1 MYNIT
6 GAYKV
11 GDLANEIFEYE
22 YDGDPT
28 LSNETRIS
36 GWLDSNIG
44 KLNSRIHT
52 EFCTV
57 SGYFATPETVSYSF
71 GHEEASIYTQM
82 HMVNYYSKATRKV
95 LMGQSV
101 IIPTGTSGSGMNNS
115 TSASNFVGMSD
126 WTEIQEGDTT
136 IKREP
141 LYNTLTGSSIVTT
154 NSSSV
159 DLDDFAKQYRELMND
174 SRGQME
180 DLIAAYNIHGA
191 KPTQI
196 S

>member
-6 GAYKV
+6 GTYKV

-22 YDGDPT
+22 YDADPA
-28 LSNETRIS
+28 LSNEVRIS
-36 GWLDSNIG
+36 GWLDSNVG

-52 EFCTV
+52 EFCTL
-57 SGYFATPETVSYSF
+57 SGHFVAPEELAYSF
-71 GHEEASIYTQM
+71 GYEEAAIYTQM

-101 IIPTGTSGSGMNNS
+101 TIPVGTGISGTTSGS
-115 TSASNFVGMSD
+115 ASSFVGMSE

-141 LYNTLTGSSIVTT
+141 LYNTVTGGTTTSSTKI
-154 NSSSV
+154 

-174 SRGQME
+174 SRDQME
-180 DLIAAYNIHGA
+180 DLIIAYNIHGA

>member
-1 MYNIT
+1 MYNID

-11 GDLANEIFEYE
+11 GDLANEIYQNE

-28 LSNETRIS
+28 LSNQTRIS

-52 EFCTV
+52 EFCPV
-57 SGYFATPETVSYSF
+57 SGYFAVPDTALYSF
-71 GHEEASIYTQM
+71 GHEEAAIYTQM
-82 HMVNYYSKATRKV
+82 HMVNYYSKSTRKI
-95 LMGQSV
+95 LTGQS
-101 IIPTGTSGSGMNNS
+101 ITIPTGSSGSSS
-115 TSASNFVGMSD
+115 TSAASDFVGMSE

-141 LYNTLTGSSIVTT
+141 LYKTSTGGTT
-154 NSSSV
+154 TSATTTRI

-174 SRGQME
+174 SRSQME
-180 DLIAAYNIHGA
+180 DLIAAYNMHGA
-191 KPTQI
+191 KPSQI
-196 S
+196 R